1 MVVLR
6 LPTKFII
13 KVSSVTVDFTTS
25 DTVNMA
31 LDNLMNNEDDIE
43 KSELNAEIDNSATDQ
58 SPGQD
63 AGVLEKSTS
72 DEEAVTVS
80 ITSEKS
86 LISADARTLTEQ
98 DRVWFRG
105 LINTSNRG
113 LQRFLLGTIF
123 TLVVSI
129 GIFVLMLGEVS
140 NRLSDVDTML
150 GALTTRAVK
159 LNSVLESFDAY
170 DATLGALV
178 ESQELLVAEQKDLS
192 VAITTLI
199 QDGPEA
205 TQQAV
210 SLVTSKLLTD
220 FEAFR
225 VQVDSQASGV
235 KGLSQDVT
243 KLGAQFKA
251 FGDKVSSLT
260 ALNTSVEALIT
271 LEKAQYLSVLERQAK
286 IQASQT
292 GQQLPRV
299 PRDTDMIFFSDKAS
313 N

>member
-1 MVVLR
+1 M
-6 LPTKFII
+6 
-13 KVSSVTVDFTTS
+13 S
-25 DTVNMA
+25 
-31 LDNLMNNEDDIE
+31 NEDDIE

-86 LISADARTLTEQ
+86 LISEDQRTLTEQ
-98 DRVWFRG
+98 DRVWFRS

-113 LQRFLLGTIF
+113 LQRFLLGTIA
-123 TLVVSI
+123 TLAVSV

-178 ESQELLVAEQKDLS
+178 ESQQLVVAEQKDLS

-210 SLVTSKLLTD
+210 SLVTNQLLAD
-220 FEAFR
+220 FDAIT
-225 VQVDSQASGV
+225 VQVESQASGI

-243 KLGAQFKA
+243 KLGAQLKV
-251 FGDKVSSLT
+251 FGGKVGSLG
-260 ALNTSVEALIT
+260 ALSTSVEALIT

-292 GQQLPRV
+292 GQKIPRV

>member
-1 MVVLR
+1 M
-6 LPTKFII
+6 
-13 KVSSVTVDFTTS
+13 S
-25 DTVNMA
+25 
-31 LDNLMNNEDDIE
+31 NEDDIE

-86 LISADARTLTEQ
+86 LISEDQRTLTEQ
-98 DRVWFRG
+98 DRVWFRS

-113 LQRFLLGTIF
+113 LQRFLLGTIA
-123 TLVVSI
+123 TLAVSV

-178 ESQELLVAEQKDLS
+178 ESQQLLVAEQKDLS

-210 SLVTSKLLTD
+210 SLVTNQLLAD
-220 FEAFR
+220 FDAIT
-225 VQVDSQASGV
+225 VQVESQASGI

-243 KLGAQFKA
+243 KLGAQLKV
-251 FGDKVSSLT
+251 FGGKVGSLG
-260 ALNTSVEALIT
+260 ALSTSVEALIT

-292 GQQLPRV
+292 GQKIPRV

>member
-1 MVVLR
+1 M
-6 LPTKFII
+6 
-13 KVSSVTVDFTTS
+13 S
-25 DTVNMA
+25 
-31 LDNLMNNEDDIE
+31 NEEDIE
-43 KSELNAEIDNSATDQ
+43 KSELNGDIDNSATDQ

-63 AGVLEKSTS
+63 AAVLEKSTS
-72 DEEAVTVS
+72 DEEAVTIS
-80 ITSEKS
+80 TTSEKS
-86 LISADARTLTEQ
+86 LISEDARKLTEQ
-98 DRVWFRG
+98 DQIWFRG

-113 LQRFLLGTIF
+113 LQRFLLGTIA
-123 TLVVSI
+123 TLVVSV

-140 NRLSDVDTML
+140 TRLSDVDTML
-150 GALTTRAVK
+150 SALTTRAVK

-178 ESQELLVAEQKDLS
+178 ESQELLIEEQQELS

-210 SLVTSKLLTD
+210 SLVTSQLLTD
-220 FEAFR
+220 FEAVR
-225 VQVDSQASGV
+225 VQVDGQASGV

-243 KLGAQFKA
+243 KLGTQFKA
-251 FGDKVSSLT
+251 FGDKVSSLK
-260 ALNTSVEALIT
+260 ALSTSVEALIT

-286 IQASQT
+286 IQESQT

-299 PRDTDMIFFSDKAS
+299 PRDADMIFFSDKAS

>member
-1 MVVLR
+1 M
-6 LPTKFII
+6 
-13 KVSSVTVDFTTS
+13 S
-25 DTVNMA
+25 
-31 LDNLMNNEDDIE
+31 NEEDIE
-43 KSELNAEIDNSATDQ
+43 KSELNGDIDNSATDQ

-63 AGVLEKSTS
+63 AAVLEKSTS
-72 DEEAVTVS
+72 DEEAVTIS
-80 ITSEKS
+80 TTSEKS
-86 LISADARTLTEQ
+86 LISEDARKLTEQ
-98 DRVWFRG
+98 DQIWFRG

-113 LQRFLLGTIF
+113 LQRFLLGTIA
-123 TLVVSI
+123 TLVVSV

-140 NRLSDVDTML
+140 TRLSDVDTML
-150 GALTTRAVK
+150 SALTTRAVK

-178 ESQELLVAEQKDLS
+178 ESQESLVEEQQELS

-210 SLVTSKLLTD
+210 SLVTSQLLTD
-220 FEAFR
+220 FEAVR
-225 VQVDSQASGV
+225 VQVDGQASGV

-243 KLGAQFKA
+243 KLGTQFKA
-251 FGDKVSSLT
+251 FGDKVSSLK
-260 ALNTSVEALIT
+260 ALSTSVEALIT

-286 IQASQT
+286 IQESQT

-299 PRDTDMIFFSDKAS
+299 PRDADMIFFSDKAS

>member
-1 MVVLR
+1 M
-6 LPTKFII
+6 
-13 KVSSVTVDFTTS
+13 S
-25 DTVNMA
+25 
-31 LDNLMNNEDDIE
+31 NEEDIE
-43 KSELNAEIDNSATDQ
+43 KSELNGDIDNSATDQ

-63 AGVLEKSTS
+63 AAVLEKSTS
-72 DEEAVTVS
+72 DEEAVTIS
-80 ITSEKS
+80 TTSEKS
-86 LISADARTLTEQ
+86 LISEDARKLTEQ
-98 DRVWFRG
+98 DQIWFRG

-113 LQRFLLGTIF
+113 LQRFLLGTIA
-123 TLVVSI
+123 TLVVSV

-140 NRLSDVDTML
+140 TRLSDVDTML
-150 GALTTRAVK
+150 SALTTRAVK

-178 ESQELLVAEQKDLS
+178 ESQESLVEEQQELS

-210 SLVTSKLLTD
+210 SLVTSQLLTD
-220 FEAFR
+220 FEAVR
-225 VQVDSQASGV
+225 VQVDGQASGV

-243 KLGAQFKA
+243 KLGAQFKV
-251 FGDKVSSLT
+251 FGDKVSSLK
-260 ALNTSVEALIT
+260 ALSTSVEALIT

-286 IQASQT
+286 IQESQT

-299 PRDTDMIFFSDKAS
+299 PRDADMIFFSDKAS